1 MFVEV
6 ILGFLLDLIAGD
18 PRWFP
23 HPVRLMGKGIS
34 FLEWILRRI
43 VPWERLAGMVLVI
56 LIVGASFVLTNEV
69 VGLARDFNPLLGFIV
84 SGLLIWT
91 TLSIKDLAAHAKK
104 VFYPLQGGDLTR
116 ARQNLA
122 MIVGRD
128 TKDLDESEVVRACV
142 ESVAENTVDGIVS
155 PLFFAF
161 IGGAPLAMAFKAVST
176 LDSMVGHKT
185 ERYLRFGWASARLDD
200 VANWIPAR
208 ICAVL
213 MPLAALFCDHGFRP
227 AWRIVWRD
235 HAKHESPN
243 SGIPEAAMAGALRV
257 RLGGSSC
264 YDGER
269 SEKPFI
275 GDPLRQLIPD
285 CIEEAI
291 WIMYVTSGM
300 ALFIGSLLGVFGW
313 LPLLRI

>member
-1 MFVEV
+1 MFYEV

-23 HPVRLMGKGIS
+23 HPVRLMGKVIS
-34 FLEWILRRI
+34 LLERVLRRI
-43 VPWERLAGMVLVI
+43 VPWERLAGIVLVI
-56 LIVGASFVLTNEV
+56 LLVGASFVLTLEV
-69 VGLARDFNPLLGFIV
+69 VALARDFNPRLGFIV

-104 VFYPLQGGDLTR
+104 VFYPLQGGDLAR

-128 TKDLDESEVVRACV
+128 TQDLDESEVVRACV
-142 ESVAENTVDGIVS
+142 ESVAENTVDGILS

-185 ERYLRFGWASARLDD
+185 DRYLRFGWASARLDD

-213 MPLAALFCDHGFRP
+213 MPLAALFCDHGFRS
-227 AWRIVWRD
+227 AWRIMWRD
-235 HAKHESPN
+235 HTKHASPN

-257 RLGGSSC
+257 QLGGPNY

-269 SEKPFI
+269 SDKPFI
-275 GDPLRQLIPD
+275 GDPLRQLVPS
-285 CIEEAI
+285 CVTEATG
-291 WIMYVTSGM
+291 IMYVTSVI
-300 ALFIGSLLGVFGW
+300 ALFIGSLLGLFGW
-313 LPLLRI
+313 LPLFGI